1 MIGENNQS
9 SSHGLPPPASSRST
23 PPSEGRV
30 IRVAFLQSRLAIGG
44 AERLVQSLVRRMAS
58 ASIAASV
65 MTCYDPGPVGLE
77 LLQEGRRVTS
87 GLAQGRLDPWTGARL
102 HRACRDEQID
112 VVYVI
117 DSPLPKFWAG
127 VLRRLSPRPRLII
140 GYHSTGVR
148 EGLFQHAVSRALAVT
163 AADRLVAL
171 SQTHRAYLARQLNV
185 DPSRLTVIG
194 SGVDVTRFH
203 DREARAEARRRAGL
217 PADGPLVGIVAALRP
232 EKNHELFLRAARAV
246 IGRRPDTRFF
256 IAGDGPE
263 RANVER
269 LRRELGLE
277 PHVLMLGSRPDVPD
291 LMRAADVIA
300 LSSHA
305 VVETLPLTLLE
316 AAACGTPSV
325 ATRVGSVADVIEE
338 GGTGYLVA
346 PGDVTGLS
354 ERLLRLVADPVLRAA
369 MGDAARRRAEAEFDE
384 REMIRRYERMFLEVG
399 GLHSKTPARA

>member
-1 MIGENNQS
+1 M
-9 SSHGLPPPASSRST
+9 
-23 PPSEGRV
+23 

-44 AERLVQSLVRRMAS
+44 AERLVQSLVRRMAPL
-58 ASIAASV
+58 SIAASV
-65 MTCYDPGPVGLE
+65 FTCDDPGPIGEELE
-77 LLQEGRRVTS
+77 AEGRRVTS
-87 GLAQGRLDPWTGARL
+87 GLARGRLDPWTGVRL
-102 HRACRDEQID
+102 RRAFRDEGID

-127 VLRRLSPRPRLII
+127 ALRRLSPRPRLII

-148 EGLFQHAVSRALAVT
+148 EGLAQHALSRALAVT

-171 SQTHRAYLARQLNV
+171 SETHRAYLARQLHV
-185 DPSRLTVIG
+185 EPGRLTVIG
-194 SGVDVTRFH
+194 SGVDIGRFH
-203 DREARAEARRRAGL
+203 DREARAEARRRTGL

-232 EKNHELFLRAARAV
+232 EKNHEMFLRAARAV
-246 IGRRPDTRFF
+246 IARRPDARFF

-263 RANVER
+263 RGTIER

-277 PHVLMLGSRPDVPD
+277 PHVLLLGSRTDVPE
-291 LMRAADVIA
+291 LMRAADVVA

-316 AAACGTPSV
+316 AAACGTPAV

-346 PGDVTGLS
+346 PGDVNGFAD
-354 ERLLRLVADPVLRAA
+354 RLLRLVADPVLRAA

-399 GLHSKTPARA
+399 GLRPGPAARA

>member
-1 MIGENNQS
+1 M
-9 SSHGLPPPASSRST
+9 
-23 PPSEGRV
+23 

-44 AERLVQSLVRRMAS
+44 AERLVQSLVRRMAPASLS
-58 ASIAASV
+58 ASV
-65 MTCYDPGPVGLE
+65 LTCYDPGPIGLE
-77 LLQEGRRVTS
+77 LAQEKQPVTS
-87 GLAQGRLDPWTGARL
+87 QLARGRLDPWTGVRL
-102 HRACRDEQID
+102 HRACREQRID
-112 VVYVI
+112 VLYVI

-127 VLRRLSPRPRLII
+127 ALRRLSPRPRLII

-171 SQTHRAYLARQLNV
+171 SETHRAYLARQLHV
-185 DPSRLTVIG
+185 EPSRLTVIG
-194 SGVDVTRFH
+194 SGVDIGRFH

-217 PADGPLVGIVAALRP
+217 PAEGPLVGIVAALRP

-246 IGRRPDTRFF
+246 LARRPDTTFF
-256 IAGDGPE
+256 VAGDGPE
-263 RANVER
+263 RATVER

-277 PHVLMLGSRPDVPD
+277 PHVLMLGARPDVPD

-316 AAACGTPSV
+316 AAACGTPAV

-346 PGDVTGLS
+346 PGDVNGFA
-354 ERLLRLVADPVLRAA
+354 ERVLRLVADPVLRAA

-399 GLHSKTPARA
+399 GLHPGAGRG